1 MAHLLKRKRQ
11 RVKSWW
17 NTVTPSAV
25 GWALQRWRL
34 SGDLLGRI
42 LVSLGHAE
50 ENDIILALGIQQG
63 MEPIDISKMNIPKDI
78 IQLVSADVARFYNV
92 MPVRIQDGELIV
104 AMADPLNIQ
113 TLDDLRQI
121 TGMNVRGAISNPEDV
136 SASWKKNY
144 SMETG
149 SVDHMLEELTN
160 LVGTEELSL
169 EELGQQEILADAENL
184 TELAQQPEVIKI
196 VNLIFLTALQ
206 KRASDVH
213 FEVYEEDFRVRIRV
227 DGVLHEIVRPPKASC
242 IAIVS
247 RIKVICNMDIGERR
261 MPQDARIELKIG
273 DSFIDVRVATL
284 PTLYGECVVMRILDR
299 TAIKIELETLGLS
312 PQTMKKTLNVIN
324 KPNGIM
330 LVTGPTGCGK
340 TTTLYACLNVLNKP
354 EVKIITTE
362 DPVELQI
369 ERLVQC
375 QVQESVGLTFA
386 ACLRSILRQD
396 PDIVMVGEIRDLE
409 TAQIAVEASL
419 TGHFVLSTLHTNSAA
434 ETVTRLLDMDV
445 EPFMITASL
454 EAVLAQ
460 RLVRVLCRSCKEKYR
475 PDPEELDESGPA
487 VNAKTISGYR
497 AKMCAACDYIDIFSA
512 SGFYEML
519 LRMRPSGNDP
529 GTRHGQIYVCAK
541 RTLILRKK
549 VCLCGRNQPCGRN
562 CSYGPLRRLGD
573 GFMPKFAYRA
583 LNKEGKQQ
591 FGIIQAD
598 TQALAIN
605 DVRSL
610 GLFPTHVR
618 EATRADEKKALRAGR
633 GLNELYFG
641 GVKTKELCVMTRQ
654 LSTLIDAGLPLLRCI
669 NVLIAQ

>member
-1 MAHLLKRKRQ
+1 
-11 RVKSWW
+11 
-17 NTVTPSAV
+17 
-25 GWALQRWRL
+25 
-34 SGDLLGRI
+34 
-42 LVSLGHAE
+42 
-50 ENDIILALGIQQG
+50 
-63 MEPIDISKMNIPKDI
+63 
-78 IQLVSADVARFYNV
+78 
-92 MPVRIQDGELIV
+92 
-104 AMADPLNIQ
+104 
-113 TLDDLRQI
+113 
-121 TGMNVRGAISNPEDV
+121 
-136 SASWKKNY
+136 
-144 SMETG
+144 
-149 SVDHMLEELTN
+149 MLEELTT

-169 EELGQQEILADAENL
+169 EELGQQEILADADNL

-242 IAIVS
+242 IALVS
-247 RIKVICNMDIGERR
+247 RIKVICSMDIGERR

-299 TAIKIELETLGLS
+299 TAIKIDLESLGLT

-340 TTTLYACLNVLNKP
+340 TTTLYACLNVLNTP

-445 EPFMITASL
+445 EPFLITASL

-460 RLVRVLCRSCKEKYR
+460 RLVRVLCRGCKEKYR
-475 PDPEELDESGPA
+475 PDVDELDELCVPVAWRKDPNFGL
-487 VNAKTISGYR
+487 YR
-497 AKMCAACDYIDIFSA
+497 AKGCAACDYIGYAGRI
-512 SGFYEML
+512 GLYEML
-519 LRMRPSGNDP
+519 LVDENIREMILERAMAHELRRYARKKQGM
-529 GTRHGQIYVCAK
+529 
-541 RTLILRKK
+541 LILRE
-549 VCLCGRNQPCGRN
+549 
-562 CSYGPLRRLGD
+562 
-573 GFMPKFAYRA
+573 
-583 LNKEGKQQ
+583 EG
-591 FGIIQAD
+591 
-598 TQALAIN
+598 
-605 DVRSL
+605 
-610 GLFPTHVR
+610 
-618 EATRADEKKALRAGR
+618 
-633 GLNELYFG
+633 
-641 GVKTKELCVMTRQ
+641 
-654 LSTLIDAGLPLLRCI
+654 LLKCAQGQTSPAE
-669 NVLIAQ
+669 VIARTDRYDD